1 MNEHRQKLKRALL
14 EIEEHNTSVSG
25 SLANRGDKAPLW
37 DPTEEELEKIGRD
50 TALARVLAMAMGTCD
65 RVFRC

>member
-1 MNEHRQKLKRALL
+1 MNDRRQKLKRALL
-14 EIEEHNTSVSG
+14 EIEESATTASG

-37 DPTEEELEKIGRD
+37 DPTEEELARLGKQS
-50 TALARVLAMAMGTCD
+50 TLCLALAMALGTVD